1 MNTRT
6 VICAIAATFAAGSLL
21 AAASALAAA
30 PSNGCPSGYQLLSV
44 PTLTAEGYRV
54 PALVDNP
61 SSGVVGQ
68 GPGVGRGWT
77 GQPGNGDG
85 WVCACNWATNSPRS
99 ACRSTTSSTT
109 SYRPDVIDRLR
120 AWAGSRRAEH
130 RALAEYRTA
139 WRRLVR
145 LRRGR
150 EHAR

>member
-1 MNTRT
+1 M
-6 VICAIAATFAAGSLL
+6 
-21 AAASALAAA
+21 
-30 PSNGCPSGYQLLSV
+30 
-44 PTLTAEGYRV
+44 
-54 PALVDNP
+54 PALVDSP
-61 SSGVVGQ
+61 SSGVVGE
-68 GPGVGRGWT
+68 GPGVGRGWI

-85 WVCACNWATNSPRS
+85 WVCAVQLGNQLTRS
-99 ACRSTTSSTT
+99 ACRSTTSSTA

-150 EHAR
+150 EQARGEPDPRHGAAPSDGEGR